1 LETGKSSPEAICLC
15 PMVESK
21 PNGLSP
27 TYCLCSLGY
36 VKEMN
41 EQTFGKP
48 VDAELLDSVLQG
60 AKRCRFKVTVQV

>member
-1 LETGKSSPEAICLC
+1 
-15 PMVESK
+15 MVESK